1 MTLFR
6 ASGLLIA
13 LCFSALLGWINYGAL
28 SEAYGDGPP
37 YYGRTVNM
45 DKWSDPLPGLLML
58 DVPALLMLA
67 AATALFLR
75 RQREREADAGRVG
88 PALLI
93 LLNVPSAAVS
103 AGHRD
108 RTPIMRNTW
117 RALAAAARA
126 FSLARCRRS
135 GLPLLFF

>member
-13 LCFSALLGWINYGAL
+13 LAFSALLGWINYGAL
-28 SEAYGDGPP
+28 SEAYGSGPP
-37 YYGRTVNM
+37 YYGRTVNL

-75 RQREREADAGRVG
+75 RQREREALEAVPPPPAPGDLDAPGNGDDGDDGDDEVGGGGR
-88 PALLI
+88 P
-93 LLNVPSAAVS
+93 
-103 AGHRD
+103 R
-108 RTPIMRNTW
+108 
-117 RALAAAARA
+117 
-126 FSLARCRRS
+126 
-135 GLPLLFF
+135 

>member
-13 LCFSALLGWINYGAL
+13 LCFVGLLGWINYGSL
-28 SEAYGDGPP
+28 VEAYGSGPP
-37 YYGRTVNM
+37 HYGRTVNM

-75 RQREREADAGRVG
+75 RQREREA
-88 PALLI
+88 LES
-93 LLNVPSAAVS
+93 VPSPPPLQDGDPGDDAS
-103 AGHRD
+103 EHPMD
-108 RTPIMRNTW
+108 DEDE
-117 RALAAAARA
+117 RAWPRP
-126 FSLARCRRS
+126 S
-135 GLPLLFF
+135 

>member
-75 RQREREADAGRVG
+75 RQREREALEAVPPPPETSYLDDPDDLDA
-88 PALLI
+88 LEEH
-93 LLNVPSAAVS
+93 
-103 AGHRD
+103 AGAD
-108 RTPIMRNTW
+108 RPR
-117 RALAAAARA
+117 
-126 FSLARCRRS
+126 
-135 GLPLLFF
+135 G